1 MEIIGG
7 EHLEGTFYSK
17 EDAVRSK
24 REHLASIVKLLA
36 WIATIDAF
44 QHWIYTNPSHTRED
58 RQDQWVRLRKRFG
71 GRESWD
77 GHEEFLRSQWQRQL
91 HLFEVPFYYIEYG
104 IAFMGAL
111 GLWTRYREDPRAA
124 ISAYERALALGG
136 SKPLPEL
143 FTTAELHFEFGP
155 ESLKNSAEGLSDGL

>member
-1 MEIIGG
+1 
-7 EHLEGTFYSK
+7 
-17 EDAVRSK
+17 
-24 REHLASIVKLLA
+24 
-36 WIATIDAF
+36 
-44 QHWIYTNPSHTRED
+44 
-58 RQDQWVRLRKRFG
+58 G

-111 GLWTRYREDPRAA
+111 GLWTRYRKDPRAA
-124 ISAYERALALGG
+124 ISAYQRALALGG

-143 FTTAELHFEFGP
+143 FKAADLPFDFGP
-155 ESLKNSAEGLSDGL
+155 TTVEPYAKELQNVLDRKSTRLNSSHVSISYAVF